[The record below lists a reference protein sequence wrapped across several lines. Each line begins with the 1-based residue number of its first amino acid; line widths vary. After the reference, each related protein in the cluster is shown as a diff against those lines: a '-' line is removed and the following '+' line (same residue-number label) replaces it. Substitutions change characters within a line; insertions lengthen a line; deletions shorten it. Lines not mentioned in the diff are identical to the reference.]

1 VLKMKKIIP
10 IILISLLLI
19 NVAFAFNWM
28 DLFIVEEQVVKP
40 ASSNLLDEDK
50 IIKLANNNLQALEV
64 VRKSGV
70 KSLTIKTDQ
79 RKVTLMYQDG
89 KIVKAS
95 GRGEYTIRTTE
106 KQLNE
111 MYNKYNDGS
120 LTLRDVRNNFR
131 IPFRLYWKVIMNVWG

>member
-1 VLKMKKIIP
+1 MLKMKKIIP

>member
-1 VLKMKKIIP
+1 MKKIIP